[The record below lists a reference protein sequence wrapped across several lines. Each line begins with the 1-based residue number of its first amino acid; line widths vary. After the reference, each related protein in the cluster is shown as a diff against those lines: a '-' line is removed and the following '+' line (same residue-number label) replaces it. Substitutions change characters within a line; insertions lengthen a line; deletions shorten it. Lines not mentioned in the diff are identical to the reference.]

1 MSPQDKTN
9 QFWESLSTRVSSV
22 ALMFPILRFAVKM
35 SVNLAASQTP
45 RLSMSASDNLRAEC
59 AYLIDLKWR
68 IQVTLLCKRQLKASL
83 GWFCLPTWGHAPDW
97 VRPIWARQA
106 STSKRS
112 QHENLQVSHGALA
125 RAGSEGYRG
134 EKPFSL
140 LPPAPLASLHRGS
153 HLSEYPGCQH
163 KRTVCLL
170 AKAHRACLLRNAAL
184 PLIMFGSFLLFPYLW
199 ALGSTSLPA
208 QT

>member
-1 MSPQDKTN
+1 
-9 QFWESLSTRVSSV
+9 
-22 ALMFPILRFAVKM
+22 M

-45 RLSMSASDNLRAEC
+45 RLSMSASDNLRTEY

-68 IQVTLLCKRQLKASL
+68 IQVTLLCKRQLKAPL

-106 STSKRS
+106 STLKRS
-112 QHENLQVSHGALA
+112 QHENLRASHGALA

-134 EKPFSL
+134 EKPLSL

-153 HLSEYPGCQH
+153 HLSEDPGCQH

-170 AKAHRACLLRNAAL
+170 ANAHPVPPPSERRSAHDYVWILSFVPV
-184 PLIMFGSFLLFPYLW
+184 PLGTRLYKFAGTDIISSRCHQRLHQAGTHV
-199 ALGSTSLPA
+199 AQQHRRECTQTSVG
-208 QT
+208 